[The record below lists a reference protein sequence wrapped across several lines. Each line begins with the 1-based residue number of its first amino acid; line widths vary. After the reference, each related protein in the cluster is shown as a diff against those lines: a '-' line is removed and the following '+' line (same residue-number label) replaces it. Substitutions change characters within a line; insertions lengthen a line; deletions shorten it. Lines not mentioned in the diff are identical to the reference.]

1 MARRRSRR
9 FWTAGRRTPA
19 RQPRGTGSSSA
30 PEGLPREERSVR
42 NAALSPGRWPRR
54 GRTGR
59 AGPLAEAAGRR
70 GGRAAACGAATP
82 VASVSRGAGGVC
94 IRAGRGHA
102 AIGIVLRDSP
112 IAGHGQRSGRQAS
125 RHARADPRRRRSTS
139 GLEAGL
145 PADSRRSARRNVRAA
160 GLDWRR
166 EGRPFAA
173 LLVAAGVPFLV
184 LAIGILIDLRA
195 RCKTP
200 LLRRFGCG
208 RERSDGASRV
218 CDRADRRPRRPPPLL
233 LGAAHRRRPR
243 RCVFPRRAR
252 RGRRD
257 SEHGLGRL
265 GEGPGV
271 LGRCEA

>member
-42 NAALSPGRWPRR
+42 NAALSSGRWPRR

-59 AGPLAEAAGRR
+59 AGPLAEAVGRR

-82 VASVSRGAGGVC
+82 VASV
-94 IRAGRGHA
+94 AGRRRGVDPDRPRPR
-102 AIGIVLRDSP
+102 GDRDRLRDSP

-145 PADSRRSARRNVRAA
+145 PADSRRSARRNERAA
-160 GLDWRR
+160 GLDWWRR
-166 EGRPFAA
+166 AA
-173 LLVAAGVPFLV
+173 ASRRSLWRRASPSLCWRSGSSSTSGPLQDPSSSP
-184 LAIGILIDLRA
+184 LWLR
-195 RCKTP
+195 
-200 LLRRFGCG
+200 

-218 CDRADRRPRRPPPLL
+218 CDRADRRPGRPPPLL

-257 SEHGLGRL
+257 SEHGRGRR
-265 GEGPGV
+265 GEGPEV